1 MGTYA
6 LRNAG
11 GFDDRVGEP
20 VEIGAGLCDPVA
32 AECGSGK
39 SIGQAVFGDLEMLVG
54 LDAEND
60 DKRCDLSIREVNMA
74 TPPLYILVRLW
85 VSRGLET
92 EFEDYE
98 RKVSRI
104 MARYGGVIERAI
116 RTLRASDERSD
127 EPFEVH
133 MLKFPS
139 RDLYDAYRDDA
150 ERHSLSGER
159 ARIITNTD
167 ILVGMLGPTYRS

>member
-1 MGTYA
+1 MH
-6 LRNAG
+6 
-11 GFDDRVGEP
+11 
-20 VEIGAGLCDPVA
+20 
-32 AECGSGK
+32 
-39 SIGQAVFGDLEMLVG
+39 
-54 LDAEND
+54 
-60 DKRCDLSIREVNMA
+60 MA

-85 VSRGLET
+85 IQKGLEA
-92 EFEDYE
+92 EFEAYE

-116 RTLRASDERSD
+116 RTSRMADERSD

-133 MLKFPS
+133 VLRFPG

-150 ERHSLSGER
+150 ERHSLSDER

-167 ILVGMLGPTYRS
+167 ILVGLPGPTYGS